1 MCLQKNSGLKCLEI
15 GKFYAQC
22 ALLRL
27 SAEGT
32 DGKRCDEVKM
42 CSSYIALPFKRC
54 KNAVTK
60 IFRVNLASEI

>member
-1 MCLQKNSGLKCLEI
+1 MCLQKNSGLKGLEI

-32 DGKRCDEVKM
+32 NSKRCDEVKM
-42 CSSYIALPFKRC
+42 CSSYITLSFKIC
-54 KNAVTK
+54 TNAVTK
-60 IFRVNLASEI
+60 IYHVNLASEI